1 MQLYKQYHYFIRWWF
16 VMHLTN
22 SSASEYISVKHSPMW
37 SFQTRMSSL
46 QCFDIAV
53 ARGSLCGLSTSG
65 VTKRMSGLWP
75 MNMIV
80 CVCVCVCACACV
92 CMCVRACV
100 RVCVCVSVCVRVHAC
115 ACVCMSVCVSLCV
128 CVSVCGGDA
137 VEEYCVWVVIQ

>member
-1 MQLYKQYHYFIRWWF
+1 
-16 VMHLTN
+16 MHLTN
-22 SSASEYISVKHSPMW
+22 SSASEYISVEHSPMW

-80 CVCVCVCACACV
+80 CVCVCVCVRVRVYVCV
-92 CMCVRACV
+92 CVRACV
-100 RVCVCVSVCVRVHAC
+100 CVCVRVCVRAC